1 MFVTEAPS
9 PILPL
14 RGSWLMGLFKEVK
27 KPVIRSVVS
36 GAGEISPLRPRF
48 VPKAPPCAS
57 ACPNGSEIRELMVT
71 IAQGKDYGLT
81 REQAFER
88 VWNRIVERNP
98 FPAVTGRICPH
109 PCETACNRSAK
120 EGPVAFNAIE
130 RAVGDFGIANQ
141 LKLSRLA
148 VQPRAEKVSV
158 IGAGPAGLSCAY
170 QLVRRGYAVTVFEA
184 LREPGGMLRYGIP
197 RFRLPREVLDA
208 EISRI
213 LDLGIELKC
222 NCAVG
227 KDISLEQLRQEYTA
241 VFAGIGA
248 QKGIKLDL
256 PGEDAP
262 NVLTG
267 IGFLKSVHGGEKI
280 DVGNKVVVVGA
291 GGTACDVARLSRRL
305 GGEVTMVGLEM
316 TAAKSEAEG
325 ARKEGV
331 RIEYPT
337 VPLEVLRRNG
347 RAVGVRCVRVKPE
360 LADLNDTSHPVP
372 IPGSEFDL
380 EADSVIVAVRQ
391 QPDFRGLET
400 LPNGSGWIKTDDWG
414 RTAVDGI
421 FAGGDGAGLGI
432 ATVAIAQGRLAAE
445 GIDAR
450 FQGRQLEKSPALP
463 AIPIEKLRLD
473 WYPAAPRHEAQRVSV
488 TERELSAED
497 ERGLTEDE
505 VLEEA
510 KRCMSCG
517 MCMDCETCWMYCSNN
532 CFVRLPKGEHCKIK
546 LEVCN
551 GCKKCADACPSGY
564 IELS

>member
-1 MFVTEAPS
+1 
-9 PILPL
+9 
-14 RGSWLMGLFKEVK
+14 MGLFKEVK
-27 KPVIRSVVS
+27 KPVIRTVAAS
-36 GAGEISPLRPRF
+36 AGEISPLRPRF

-57 ACPNGSEIRELMVT
+57 GCPNGNDIRELLVI
-71 IAQGKDYGLT
+71 IAQAKDYGLT
-81 REQAFER
+81 QEQAFER

-120 EGPVAFNAIE
+120 DGAVAFNAIE
-130 RAVGDFGIANQ
+130 RMIGDFGIAHK
-141 LKLSRLA
+141 LRLSRIV
-148 VQPRAEKVSV
+148 VQPRAEKVAV

-170 QLVRRGYAVTVFEA
+170 QLVRRGYTVTVFEA
-184 LREPGGMLRYGIP
+184 ASEPGGMLRYGIP
-197 RFRLPREVLDA
+197 GFRLPREVLAA

-213 LDLGIELKC
+213 LDLGVELKC

-227 KDISLEQLRQEYTA
+227 KDISLEQLRHEYTA

-248 QKGIKLDL
+248 QEGISLNL
-256 PGEDAP
+256 AGEDAP
-262 NVLTG
+262 NVLSG
-267 IGFLKSVHGGEKI
+267 INFLKRVNCGEKV
-280 DVGNKVVVVGA
+280 DVGNRVVVVGA

-305 GGEVTMVGLEM
+305 GAEVIMVGMEM
-316 TAAKSEAEG
+316 TASKSEAEA
-325 ARKEGV
+325 AREEGV
-331 RIEYPT
+331 RMEYPAA
-337 VPLEVLRRNG
+337 PLEILRRNG

-360 LADLNDTSHPVP
+360 RVDLGDTLNPAP
-372 IPGSEFDL
+372 IAGSEFDL
-380 EADSVIVAVRQ
+380 EGDSVIVAVRQ

-400 LPNGSGWIKTDDWG
+400 LPNANGWIKTDDWG
-414 RTAVDGI
+414 RTTIDGI
-421 FAGGDGAGLGI
+421 FAGGDGLGLGI
-432 ATVAIAQGRLAAE
+432 AAVAIAQGRLAAE

-463 AIPIEKLRLD
+463 AISIEKLKLD

-488 TERELSAED
+488 AERELSTEV

-546 LEVCN
+546 LDVCN

-564 IELS
+564 IEMN

>member
-1 MFVTEAPS
+1 
-9 PILPL
+9 
-14 RGSWLMGLFKEVK
+14 MGLFKEVK
-27 KPVIRSVVS
+27 KPLIRSVAAAAS
-36 GAGEISPLRPRF
+36 EISPLRPRF

-57 ACPNGSEIRELMVT
+57 GCPNGNEIRELLVI
-71 IAQGKDYGLT
+71 IAQAKDYGLT

-120 EGPVAFNAIE
+120 DGAVAFNAIE
-130 RAVGDFGIANQ
+130 RMIGDFGIAHK
-141 LKLSRLA
+141 LKPSRIV
-148 VQPRAEKVSV
+148 VQSRAEKVAV

-184 LREPGGMLRYGIP
+184 LSEPGGMLRYGIP
-197 RFRLPREVLDA
+197 EFRLPREVLDA
-208 EISRI
+208 EIGRI
-213 LDLGIELKC
+213 LDLGVELKC
-222 NCAVG
+222 SCAVG
-227 KDISLEQLRQEYTA
+227 KDISLEQLRHEYAA
-241 VFAGIGA
+241 VFTGIGA
-248 QKGIKLDL
+248 QEGIRLNL
-256 PGEDAP
+256 AGEDAP
-262 NVLTG
+262 NVLSG
-267 IGFLKSVHGGEKI
+267 ISFLKSVHSGEQVA
-280 DVGNKVVVVGA
+280 VGNKVVVVGA
-291 GGTACDVARLSRRL
+291 GGTAGDVARLSKRL
-305 GGEVTMVGLEM
+305 GADVTMVALEM
-316 TAAKSEAEG
+316 TAPKSEAES
-325 ARKEGV
+325 AREEGV
-331 RIEYPT
+331 RIEYPA
-337 VPLEVLRRNG
+337 VPLEILGRNG
-347 RAVGVRCVRVKPE
+347 HATGIRFIRVRPE
-360 LADLNDTSHPVP
+360 PTVDDTSHSVR
-372 IPGSEFDL
+372 IAGSEF
-380 EADSVIVAVRQ
+380 EVQADSIIVAVRQ

-400 LPNGSGWIKTDDWG
+400 LPNGNGWIKADDWG

-445 GIDAR
+445 AIDAR
-450 FQGRQLEKSPALP
+450 FEGRKLEKPPALP

-473 WYPAAPRHEAQRVSV
+473 WYPAAPRHEAQRVSIP
-488 TERELSAED
+488 ERELNTEV

-546 LEVCN
+546 LDVCN

-564 IELS
+564 IEMN